1 MRSVVRAVILAA
13 AGAATLMGA
22 ARRAGAQQSPS
33 AAMTPELR
41 ADLLA
46 GHRPAVQLGGG
57 VQIPIGYYVRL
68 GLIAAVG
75 VRVDD
80 ATARPAGSRST
91 DGRLDVLAR
100 FLLDPFRQTRYGV
113 SLGGGMSLRAE
124 PGERARPVLLVAMD
138 LEGRRAGQGWVPA
151 VQLGLGG
158 GARLGIA
165 FRRGAAGSR

>member
-1 MRSVVRAVILAA
+1 MILAA
-13 AGAATLMGA
+13 AGAATLVGA

-41 ADLLA
+41 ADLLR
-46 GHRPAVQLGGG
+46 GNRPAVQLGGG

-75 VRVDD
+75 VRIDD

-158 GARLGIA
+158 GARLGIV

>member
-1 MRSVVRAVILAA
+1 MRSVVRAVVLAA
-13 AGAATLMGA
+13 AGAATMSGA

-33 AAMTPELR
+33 SAVMPELR

-46 GHRPAVQLGGG
+46 GHHPAAQLGGG

-68 GLIAAVG
+68 GLIAAAG
-75 VRVDD
+75 VRIDD
-80 ATARPAGSRST
+80 ASARPAGSRIT

-124 PGERARPVLLVAMD
+124 PGERARPLLLVAMD
-138 LEGRRAGQGWVPA
+138 LEGRRAGNGWVPA

-158 GARLGIA
+158 GARLGIIL
-165 FRRGAAGSR
+165 RRGAEGSR